1 VRWYLSSELVLMP
14 VLFAGLS
21 ACMSMAAVPN
31 ENAAIVIFKK
41 MCPYPVR
48 SGFGPYDQWD
58 AQLVGNHWRVHARS
72 QIIYSGKMPNWV
84 DAYLDVP
91 KDGTPPT
98 GHCLEQAT
106 E

>member
-1 VRWYLSSELVLMP
+1 
-14 VLFAGLS
+14 LS

-41 MCPYPVR
+41 ICPYPVR

-72 QIIYSGKMPNWV
+72 QMTYSGKVPNWV

-91 KDGTPPT
+91 RDGTPPA